1 MHKWKFT
8 IALYIYIY
16 IHIYIYIYTH
26 THTHIYIYIYT
37 HIWIIKEEVKI
48 SGNLEIFHL
57 HFKLLVHLYQDRD
70 IYFIHR

>member
-16 IHIYIYIYTH
+16 RYIYTH
-26 THTHIYIYIYT
+26 THTHTYIYIYIYT